1 MHKNRIFNVK
11 ERNREKDGGRE
22 VGSEFAGCLMAN
34 DWAKSNLK
42 LSDFIT

>member
-1 MHKNRIFNVK
+1 MHKNRILNVK

-22 VGSEFAGCLMAN
+22 VGSDFAGILMAN